1 MRVLV
6 VLSMVVLA
14 AAEAKAEA
22 ATCVLQRPLK
32 LTQPNMSHWEMLP
45 AGTELTLL
53 SSKSGW
59 SRVQSGGQTY
69 IGSTSQYTTACQASA
84 AAPVVVAAAAA
95 PVAVAPVAVAAVV
108 AAPVVAAAV
117 AAAAP
122 VAAVAAP
129 VAAVV
134 AAPVA
139 AVGTDAKAKAEPLS
153 LAPSSTSPTPGQLFV
168 LGLLLLGVV
177 GAGVLLRRRTV
188 VEQQH
193 LAVVASRTLGRGKQ
207 LIVVDAG
214 DSRLLLGVT
223 EQGITLLSSTA
234 THHAPRTSQAPM
246 PSPAFSLFTEEQ
258 EATMASK
265 TGLLQ
270 DLGAKV
276 GGLWGRPAPTKT
288 AADWGDFDRI
298 LASTIPD
305 TPNTDAPPTNHRRSA
320 ERKSTP
326 VNGSGDLAE
335 LSRELQRHGARRSA

>member
-14 AAEAKAEA
+14 AAAAKAEA
-22 ATCVLQRPLK
+22 ATCVLRRPLK

-84 AAPVVVAAAAA
+84 AAV
-95 PVAVAPVAVAAVV
+95 VV
-108 AAPVVAAAV
+108 AAPV
-117 AAAAP
+117 
-122 VAAVAAP
+122 VAAP

-139 AVGTDAKAKAEPLS
+139 AVGTDAKAKAEPVS

>member
-1 MRVLV
+1 
-6 VLSMVVLA
+6 MVTKKPKGLGMGLEALLGPTVKDAAQPGAALA
-14 AAEAKAEA
+14 DSG
-22 ATCVLQRPLK
+22 VP
-32 LTQPNMSHWEMLP
+32 S
-45 AGTELTLL
+45 TLL
-53 SSKSGW
+53 LSDM
-59 SRVQSGGQTY
+59 VPGQYQPRTRMDE
-69 IGSTSQYTTACQASA
+69 TSAFK
-84 AAPVVVAAAAA
+84 
-95 PVAVAPVAVAAVV
+95 
-108 AAPVVAAAV
+108 
-117 AAAAP
+117 
-122 VAAVAAP
+122 
-129 VAAVV
+129 
-134 AAPVA
+134 
-139 AVGTDAKAKAEPLS
+139 DAKAKAEPVS

-234 THHAPRTSQAPM
+234 SHHAPRASQAPM
-246 PSPAFSLFTEEQ
+246 QSPAFSLFTEEQ

-276 GGLWGRPAPTKT
+276 GGLWGRPTPTPA

>member
-69 IGSTSQYTTACQASA
+69 IGSTSQYTTACKANST
-84 AAPVVVAAAAA
+84 AAAA
-95 PVAVAPVAVAAVV
+95 PVA
-108 AAPVVAAAV
+108 AAPVV

-122 VAAVAAP
+122 VAAVAP
-129 VAAVV
+129 V
-134 AAPVA
+134 VA
-139 AVGTDAKAKAEPLS
+139 AVGTEVKAKAEPVS

-168 LGLLLLGVV
+168 LALLLLGVV
-177 GAGVLLRRRTV
+177 GAGVLWRRRTV

>member
-1 MRVLV
+1 MRILV

-14 AAEAKAEA
+14 AAEAKAEG

-69 IGSTSQYTTACQASA
+69 IGSTSQYTTACKAS
-84 AAPVVVAAAAA
+84 A
-95 PVAVAPVAVAAVV
+95 PVA
-108 AAPVVAAAV
+108 AAPVVAAPVAAAPVAAAPVVAAPVAAAPVV

-122 VAAVAAP
+122 VAAVAP
-129 VAAVV
+129 V
-134 AAPVA
+134 VA
-139 AVGTDAKAKAEPLS
+139 AVGTEVKAKAEPVS

-168 LGLLLLGVV
+168 LALLLLGVV

-234 THHAPRTSQAPM
+234 SHHAPRTSQAPM

-276 GGLWGRPAPTKT
+276 GGLWGRPAPTPA

>member
-1 MRVLV
+1 MSRSEFGAARIALATIALLLPSMAAAQSTRDRLDALEARVLQTES
-6 VLSMVVLA
+6 VLQGQGLAELSTRLDELA
-14 AAEAKAEA
+14 AQVRALRGELEAQAEEQVALRKRLA
-22 ATCVLQRPLK
+22 
-32 LTQPNMSHWEMLP
+32 
-45 AGTELTLL
+45 ELT
-53 SSKSGW
+53 
-59 SRVQSGGQTY
+59 
-69 IGSTSQYTTACQASA
+69 APASPEIA
-84 AAPVVVAAAAA
+84 AALVEAAPV
-95 PVAVAPVAVAAVV
+95 
-108 AAPVVAAAV
+108 
-117 AAAAP
+117 AAAP
-122 VAAVAAP
+122 VAAAPVAEAP
-129 VAAVV
+129 VAAAV
-134 AAPVA
+134 PVA
-139 AVGTDAKAKAEPLS
+139 EAPAGKEVKAKAEPVS

-234 THHAPRTSQAPM
+234 SNHAPRTSQAPM
-246 PSPAFSLFTEEQ
+246 QSPAFSLFTEEQ

-265 TGLLQ
+265 TGLFQ
-270 DLGAKV
+270 ELGAKV
-276 GGLWGRPAPTKT
+276 GGLWGRPTPTPA

-326 VNGSGDLAE
+326 INGSGDLAE

>member
-1 MRVLV
+1 MR
-6 VLSMVVLA
+6 
-14 AAEAKAEA
+14 E
-22 ATCVLQRPLK
+22 
-32 LTQPNMSHWEMLP
+32 
-45 AGTELTLL
+45 
-53 SSKSGW
+53 
-59 SRVQSGGQTY
+59 
-69 IGSTSQYTTACQASA
+69 
-84 AAPVVVAAAAA
+84 
-95 PVAVAPVAVAAVV
+95 
-108 AAPVVAAAV
+108 
-117 AAAAP
+117 
-122 VAAVAAP
+122 
-129 VAAVV
+129 
-134 AAPVA
+134 
-139 AVGTDAKAKAEPLS
+139 
-153 LAPSSTSPTPGQLFV
+153 
-168 LGLLLLGVV
+168 
-177 GAGVLLRRRTV
+177 
-188 VEQQH
+188 QH

-335 LSRELQRHGARRSA
+335 LSRERQRHGARRSA

>member
-1 MRVLV
+1 V
-6 VLSMVVLA
+6 
-14 AAEAKAEA
+14 
-22 ATCVLQRPLK
+22 
-32 LTQPNMSHWEMLP
+32 
-45 AGTELTLL
+45 
-53 SSKSGW
+53 
-59 SRVQSGGQTY
+59 
-69 IGSTSQYTTACQASA
+69 
-84 AAPVVVAAAAA
+84 
-95 PVAVAPVAVAAVV
+95 
-108 AAPVVAAAV
+108 
-117 AAAAP
+117 
-122 VAAVAAP
+122 
-129 VAAVV
+129 
-134 AAPVA
+134 
-139 AVGTDAKAKAEPLS
+139 KAKAEPLS

-234 THHAPRTSQAPM
+234 SHHAPRTSQAPM

-276 GGLWGRPAPTKT
+276 GGLWGRPAPTPS

-298 LASTIPD
+298 LASTVPD
-305 TPNTDAPPTNHRRSA
+305 MPNSDAPPTNHRRSA

-326 VNGSGDLAE
+326 VNGSGDLDE

>member
-1 MRVLV
+1 MRILV

-14 AAEAKAEA
+14 AAEAKAEG

-69 IGSTSQYTTACQASA
+69 IGSTSQYTSACKAS
-84 AAPVVVAAAAA
+84 
-95 PVAVAPVAVAAVV
+95 AAVV
-108 AAPVVAAAV
+108 AAPVVAA
-117 AAAAP
+117 P
-122 VAAVAAP
+122 VAAETSAFK
-129 VAAVV
+129 
-134 AAPVA
+134 
-139 AVGTDAKAKAEPLS
+139 DAKAKAEPVS

-234 THHAPRTSQAPM
+234 SHHAPRASQAPM
-246 PSPAFSLFTEEQ
+246 QSPAFSLFTEEQ

-276 GGLWGRPAPTKT
+276 GGLWGRPTPTPA

>member
-1 MRVLV
+1 MRILV

-59 SRVQSGGQTY
+59 SRVQIGGQTY
-69 IGSTSQYTTACQASA
+69 IGSTSQYTTACKANST
-84 AAPVVVAAAAA
+84 VAAA
-95 PVAVAPVAVAAVV
+95 PVAAAPVAAAPVAAAPVAVV

-117 AAAAP
+117 A
-122 VAAVAAP
+122 VAAP
-129 VAAVV
+129 VV
-134 AAPVA
+134 APVA
-139 AVGTDAKAKAEPLS
+139 VAEAPAGKDVKAKTEPVS

-234 THHAPRTSQAPM
+234 SHHHAPRTSQAPM

-276 GGLWGRPAPTKT
+276 GGLWGRSAPTPS

-298 LASTIPD
+298 LASTVPD
-305 TPNTDAPPTNHRRSA
+305 MPNTDAPPTNHRRSA

>member
-1 MRVLV
+1 M
-6 VLSMVVLA
+6 
-14 AAEAKAEA
+14 
-22 ATCVLQRPLK
+22 
-32 LTQPNMSHWEMLP
+32 
-45 AGTELTLL
+45 
-53 SSKSGW
+53 
-59 SRVQSGGQTY
+59 
-69 IGSTSQYTTACQASA
+69 
-84 AAPVVVAAAAA
+84 
-95 PVAVAPVAVAAVV
+95 
-108 AAPVVAAAV
+108 
-117 AAAAP
+117 
-122 VAAVAAP
+122 
-129 VAAVV
+129 
-134 AAPVA
+134 
-139 AVGTDAKAKAEPLS
+139 S

-234 THHAPRTSQAPM
+234 SHHHAPRTSQAPM

-265 TGLLQ
+265 TGLFQ

-276 GGLWGRPAPTKT
+276 GGLWGRPTPTPA

-326 VNGSGDLAE
+326 INGSGDLAE

>member
-84 AAPVVVAAAAA
+84 AAVAAA
-95 PVAVAPVAVAAVV
+95 PV
-108 AAPVVAAAV
+108 
-117 AAAAP
+117 
-122 VAAVAAP
+122 VAAP